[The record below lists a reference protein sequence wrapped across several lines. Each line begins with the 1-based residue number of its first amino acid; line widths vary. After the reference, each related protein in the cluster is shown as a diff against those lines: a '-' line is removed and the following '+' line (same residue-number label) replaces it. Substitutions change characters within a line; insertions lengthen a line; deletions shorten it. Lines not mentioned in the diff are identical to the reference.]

1 MQRYLLGWDVGGT
14 KCAAVVGTGD
24 GDIVD
29 RVEWLSAS
37 TRGPSAMIEAFRKHA
52 SMFAERFGLFG
63 GIGVS
68 IGGPLNMRTGAVL
81 SPPHLPSWDD
91 VPLKAIL
98 EDTFSSCLASEAPV
112 VVQHDAAAC
121 LCAEYLWG
129 AARGA
134 SHAIYLTCGTGCG
147 SGIMIDHQILMGPNG
162 ESPEI
167 GYAQLADD
175 GAPMNFCG
183 MIRSGHT
190 EGFGSGT
197 GVALLAQKRFPDIFL
212 SGTPLAVVAERA
224 KAGDEAAMKV
234 VRESATRMGQLCV
247 TLAALFAPQ
256 VIVLGSLARY
266 LEPLWTEHIQKVF
279 AETSLPINSRNTKI
293 IPSEL
298 ANRLQDLSAIAPVV
312 MKQRPFGGESTQRG
326 C

>member
-1 MQRYLLGWDVGGT
+1 MERYILGWDVGGT
-14 KCAAVVGTGD
+14 KCAAVVGTPSGE
-24 GDIVD
+24 IVA
-29 RVEWLSAS
+29 RAEWSSES
-37 TRGPSAMIEAFRKHA
+37 TKGPSAMIEAFGKHA
-52 SMFAERFGLFG
+52 ATFSEKFGKFTG
-63 GIGVS
+63 VGVS
-68 IGGPLNMRTGAVL
+68 IGGPLNTKTGVVL
-81 SPPHLPSWDD
+81 SPPHLPGWDE
-91 VPLKAIL
+91 VPLQAIL
-98 EDTFSSCLASEAPV
+98 KEAFSARLVPDAEV

-134 SHAIYLTCGTGCG
+134 SHGIYLTCGTGFG
-147 SGIMIDHQILMGPNG
+147 SGVMIDHRILMGPNG

-183 MIRSGHT
+183 ITRVGHA

-197 GVALLAQKRFPDIFL
+197 GVALLAEKRFPELFP
-212 SGTPLAVVAERA
+212 SGTPLKVVAERA
-224 KAGDEAAMKV
+224 KAGDEAAIKV
-234 VRESATRMGQLCV
+234 VRESATRIGQLCV

-266 LEPLWTEHIQKVF
+266 LEPLWTEHIQRVF
-279 AETSLPINSRNTKI
+279 AETSLPINSRHTQI

-312 MKQRPFGGESTQRG
+312 MKQRLFGGEFAEQS
-326 C
+326 